1 MSDAKPKITVATIWL
16 DGCSGCHMSFL
27 DMDERLLALADR
39 MTILYSPL
47 VDTKDFPEMVDLSIV
62 EGAVSNAD
70 DLAKIKK
77 VRAHSK
83 LLLALGDCA
92 VSGNVPAMRNP
103 FGVKAIM
110 NAVYPANIKFEPLGA
125 PPLLA
130 QSKPVHTVVKVDV
143 YVQGCPPSGDTI
155 YNVIVDLLDGKDTPT
170 TEYTRFGA

>member
-1 MSDAKPKITVATIWL
+1 MSDVKSKITVATIWL

-47 VDTKDFPEMVDLSIV
+47 VDTKDFPEMVDLAIV
-62 EGAVSNAD
+62 EGAVSTAD

-83 LLLALGDCA
+83 VLVSLGDCA

-155 YNVIVDLLDGKDTPT
+155 YNVIVDLLDGKTTPT
-170 TEYTRFGA
+170 TQYTRFGA